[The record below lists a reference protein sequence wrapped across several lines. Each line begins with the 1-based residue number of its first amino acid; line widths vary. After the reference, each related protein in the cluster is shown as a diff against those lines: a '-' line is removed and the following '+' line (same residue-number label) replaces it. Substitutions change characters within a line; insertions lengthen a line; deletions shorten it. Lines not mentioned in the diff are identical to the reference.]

1 MIAPLFDGL
10 PRRGRGALP
19 IAGYNAA
26 SGYFPLD
33 AKGDMRT
40 SELHSSRDAA
50 GAAGGASAR

>member
-19 IAGYNAA
+19 IAGYNSA

-33 AKGDMRT
+33 AECAMRS

-50 GAAGGASAR
+50 GAAGGANAR